1 DGPVY
6 AHRPLG
12 DGRGAMLSLRTLAI
26 VITGAGIIAGLP
38 LTDARAGDDDRT
50 QGPGRWEAWT
60 KETADA
66 PTQPAPSAKPQ
77 KKSAQPQKK
86 AKQPAVPNEKA
97 HAKREQEAPQATAGA
112 KATKPAVPE
121 QTTDSVS
128 QKAPEADPAVAPSP
142 SAEEPPNGER
152 PVTTAG
158 TAWPVLP
165 STEGGGVSVP
175 GATGGE
181 PTEAA
186 DANAVQLVDPNEIN
200 ELDRAAAATV
210 SAESSW
216 STYLLLILGAALA
229 AASAVWFFAKM
240 ISVYARRAAGPRMH
254 MRNQWVQ

>member
-1 DGPVY
+1 
-6 AHRPLG
+6 
-12 DGRGAMLSLRTLAI
+12 MLSLRTLAI
-26 VITGAGIIAGLP
+26 VITGAGIFAGLP
-38 LTDARAGDDDRT
+38 LTDARACDDDRYPCPVRSEALT
-50 QGPGRWEAWT
+50 Q
-60 KETADA
+60 ETSDA
-66 PTQPAPSAKPQ
+66 PTQPAPSAEPQ

-97 HAKREQEAPQATAGA
+97 HAKREREAPQATAGA

-175 GATGGE
+175 GATGGQ

-186 DANAVQLVDPNEIN
+186 DANAVQLVDPNEVN

-240 ISVYARRAAGPRMH
+240 IPAYARRAAGPRMQ
-254 MRNQWVQ
+254 MRATSEW